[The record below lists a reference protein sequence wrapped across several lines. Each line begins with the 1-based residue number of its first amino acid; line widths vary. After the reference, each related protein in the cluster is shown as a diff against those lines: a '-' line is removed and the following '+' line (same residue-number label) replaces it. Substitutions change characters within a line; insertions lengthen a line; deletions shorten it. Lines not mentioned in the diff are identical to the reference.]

1 MSHEMP
7 ITSHCKI
14 CAEEAQDCEC
24 AHNPAVSKRLP
35 WQIHGE
41 DPWTELKCDHAQMVL
56 LDWIISKIEIH
67 KEPVTLSALKS
78 MHSQIMESRGM

>member
-7 ITSHCKI
+7 ASHCKF
-14 CAEEAQDCEC
+14 CKEEAQDCEC
-24 AHNPAVSKRLP
+24 DHVSKRLP

-41 DPWTELKCDHAQMVL
+41 DPWTELKCDHAQITL

-67 KEPVTLSALKS
+67 KEPVTLSALKA
-78 MHSQIMESRGM
+78 MHSQIMENRGT